1 LGAAVLGT
9 LLMALGS
16 LLLVGIHVQTRGN
29 MREALVGT
37 HGQIR
42 TDGQL
47 QVLNEIMT
55 RGLMISIGGLGVV
68 ASGVILASVGLVGFF
83 IVRQKA
89 RNLDLSRA

>member
-1 LGAAVLGT
+1 
-9 LLMALGS
+9 MALGS

-29 MREALVGT
+29 MREVLVGT

-47 QVLNEIMT
+47 RVVNEIMT

-83 IVRQKA
+83 VRRRKA
-89 RNLDLSRA
+89 RNAPVSGAVDRL